1 MKATTM
7 TVKVIAHFCT
17 GEIGSSDAESVIAGV
32 LLGVRPKVGEPLV
45 VGRQRH
51 DRHRGEWLRDGCQIE
66 DRVRR
71 HRYGQLHRRE
81 TVGAE
86 HERLPLAQDRQGEP
100 WNATPCQLRSDE
112 VIEAVCG
119 ERRRKR
125 RTQDREDY
133 DTSILLAEAQCGR

>member
-1 MKATTM
+1 MPDRRP
-7 TVKVIAHFCT
+7 CPP
-17 GEIGSSDAESVIAGV
+17 SP
-32 LLGVRPKVGEPLV
+32 VRPAPPT
-45 VGRQRH
+45 R
-51 DRHRGEWLRDGCQIE
+51 DRS
-66 DRVRR
+66 
-71 HRYGQLHRRE
+71 
-81 TVGAE
+81 AE

-133 DTSILLAEAQCGR
+133 DTSHLARGGSVQSVGGSSGSRIGSGGCLASHASSGGRILPNRVDCIVALSTAVAG